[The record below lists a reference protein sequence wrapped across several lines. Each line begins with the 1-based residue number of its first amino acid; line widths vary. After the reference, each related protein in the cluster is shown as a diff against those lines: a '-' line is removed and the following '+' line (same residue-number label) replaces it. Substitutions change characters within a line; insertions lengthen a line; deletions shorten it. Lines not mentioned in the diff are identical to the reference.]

1 MTGDAFLE
9 EEFLVVGYTRSGP
22 QSWLMLGRP
31 DDNGRARF
39 AGRGIIQMPAAAEA
53 ELWRTIKALAAM
65 NLGQNAVAVTPSLR
79 VLVRYKQ
86 GDREVTDAA
95 VIAVVDSRPAR
106 PSARPRP

>member
-1 MTGDAFLE
+1 
-9 EEFLVVGYTRSGP
+9 
-22 QSWLMLGRP
+22 
-31 DDNGRARF
+31 
-39 AGRGIIQMPAAAEA
+39 MPAAAKA

-95 VIAVVDSRPAR
+95 VIAVVEFRDRPGQALG
-106 PSARPRP
+106 PGPNALMALGVAGCGSAE